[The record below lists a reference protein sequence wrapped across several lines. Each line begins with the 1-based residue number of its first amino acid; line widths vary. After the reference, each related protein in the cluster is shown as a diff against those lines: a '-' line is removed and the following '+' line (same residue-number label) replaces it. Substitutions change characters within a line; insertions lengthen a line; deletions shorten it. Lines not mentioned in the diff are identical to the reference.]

1 MSFPLKKDN
10 KEKNIMKE
18 IAGDYLIKQT
28 IGEGTFSKVK
38 LGINMFTGQKVAIK
52 ILDKLKL
59 IEEEGIERVLRE
71 IKISSELN
79 HPNIIRIY
87 KILEDDKYYLVV
99 MEYCEEGELFNYI
112 VKKNRLSEKESS
124 FFYYQ
129 LINAV
134 EYLHSKGIAHRDL
147 KPENILLGEN
157 HLIKLIDFGLS
168 NYFDDN
174 KLLITPCGS
183 PCYAS
188 PEMIR
193 GEEYNGANNDI
204 WATGIILFAM
214 LCGYLPFENEENSK
228 NNNLLFKKILSGKL
242 DYPKYL
248 SDLSVDLLKK
258 ILVNSPEKRIKIN
271 EIKQH
276 KFYLKGKQIFE
287 KKQESTGFNELKI
300 FNNISNNFQN
310 EINIIENN
318 KDVYKDKYI
327 KNLFAKNTYEENNK
341 NLNIFKKKYSDAK
354 EQMITTFKHKINLTS
369 ANTKPKKIIQNNHY
383 MATESNKIKL
393 NTDGLIPLNTKLIN
407 SNLKQTF
414 NANNKSN
421 EFNEDIPPIP
431 QESKEI
437 IKNTT
442 NLLPHRDMNSNIN
455 NLISQ
460 IQRKKEK
467 SMDYPHKMN
476 KLYLNNNSLNNFQNK
491 DLNFKSPN
499 RRPLL
504 KIKIYSSMKKNK
516 KNTIFE
522 NDAFYNDLVNKNRN
536 NIKMSDKLV
545 INVTNDEDN
554 TSNKSLLRISRKLQN
569 LDKKNFNSP
578 FRNENLRLNT
588 DMKINDNFP
597 FINSTRNT
605 SIFSPKNEKLI
616 PYKIER
622 RYFLKNFNNIVSL
635 RNKDYLKYLYNPKN
649 DYQFPNSIKTNEN
662 IVNN

>member
-287 KKQESTGFNELKI
+287 KKQESTAFNELKI
-300 FNNISNNFQN
+300 FNNVSNNFQN
-310 EINIIENN
+310 GINIIENN
-318 KDVYKDKYI
+318 KNVYKDKYI

-442 NLLPHRDMNSNIN
+442 NLLPHRDMHSNVN

-460 IQRKKEK
+460 LQRKKEK

>member
-1 MSFPLKKDN
+1 MTFPLKKDK

-276 KFYLKGKQIFE
+276 KFYLKGKQMFE
-287 KKQESTGFNELKI
+287 KKQESTAFNELKI

-516 KNTIFE
+516 KNTIFD

-578 FRNENLRLNT
+578 FKNENLRLNT

-616 PYKIER
+616 PYKIEK
-622 RYFLKNFNNIVSL
+622 RYFLKNFNNIISL

>member
-1 MSFPLKKDN
+1 MTFPLKKDN

-79 HPNIIRIY
+79 HPNIIKIH

-258 ILVNSPEKRIKIN
+258 ILVNTPEKRIKIN

-276 KFYLKGKQIFE
+276 KFYLKGKKIFE
-287 KKQESTGFNELKI
+287 KKQESTSFNEMKI

-310 EINIIENN
+310 EINIIEND

-327 KNLFAKNTYEENNK
+327 KNLFAKNTYEENHK

-354 EQMITTFKHKINLTS
+354 QQMITTFKHKINLTS
-369 ANTKPKKIIQNNHY
+369 ANAKPKKIIQNNHY
-383 MATESNKIKL
+383 MATESNNIKL
-393 NTDGLIPLNTKLIN
+393 NTDGLIPLNTKLIK

-431 QESKEI
+431 PESNEI

-442 NLLPHRDMNSNIN
+442 NLLPHRDMHSNIN

-460 IQRKKEK
+460 LQRKKEK

-476 KLYLNNNSLNNFQNK
+476 KLYLNNNSLNNFQNR

-516 KNTIFE
+516 KNTMFE
-522 NDAFYNDLVNKNRN
+522 NDAFYNDLVKKNRN

-578 FRNENLRLNT
+578 FRNENIRLNT

-616 PYKIER
+616 PYKNER

-635 RNKDYLKYLYNPKN
+635 RNKEYLKYLYNPKN